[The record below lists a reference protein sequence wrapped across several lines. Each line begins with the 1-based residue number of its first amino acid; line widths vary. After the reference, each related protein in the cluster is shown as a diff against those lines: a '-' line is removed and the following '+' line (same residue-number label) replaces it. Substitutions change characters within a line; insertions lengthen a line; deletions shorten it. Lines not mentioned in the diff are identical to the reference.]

1 MKSSEF
7 LPELVNLENFRDVE
21 VTSIHTDSREVEK
34 GGIFFAF
41 KGNMLDGNKF
51 ISEAIDRGAS
61 LIISDTNDSTLP
73 NLIYFRKLKKNIGIF
88 ASRFY
93 GTPSEK
99 IKTICVTGTNGKT
112 TSVETLS
119 GMSNLLGYRC
129 AYMSTINFS
138 KDGSSLEQSI
148 LTTPDP
154 IRIHQNIAAAVEC
167 QSTFISMEASSHGL
181 DQDRLKGVI
190 IEYAILTSFSH
201 DHLDYHGD
209 IESYQAAK
217 EKLFY
222 DLSPKNNVICI
233 DSPFGQKLYSDLI
246 KINPKTYSVS
256 IKQNADFHASFT
268 QSSIGLKVH
277 LKALDK
283 KITFEVKTISRYLA
297 SNLICSIAVLIL
309 EGMDLSAISKI
320 ISEIKMPLG
329 RLEKI
334 TKEDFSIYLDYAHT
348 PAALKYTLK
357 ELKNI
362 HKEPLWCLFG
372 CGGDRDKDKR
382 PIMGSIAEKFSDHVV
397 LTSDNPRNEVEMD
410 IINDILSG
418 ITNSDKVR
426 INPNRK
432 EAIELTFAE
441 IKENIKGG
449 VLLISGKGHEQYQ
462 EINGCFYNLN
472 DRDIISAL

>member
-7 LPELVNLENFRDVE
+7 LPELVNLENFRDFE
-21 VTSIHTDSREVEK
+21 VNSIHIDSREVEK
-34 GGIFFAF
+34 GSIFFAI
-41 KGNMLDGNKF
+41 KGNILDGNEF
-51 ISEAIDRGAS
+51 ISEAIERGAS
-61 LIISDTNDSTLP
+61 LIISDTCDYTLP
-73 NLIYFRKLKKNIGIF
+73 NLIYFRELKKNIGIF

-99 IKTICVTGTNGKT
+99 IKTICITGTNGKT

-119 GMSNLLGYRC
+119 SISNLLGYRC

-138 KDGSSLEQSI
+138 KDGSSLERSK

-154 IRIHQNIAAAVEC
+154 IKIHKNIAAAVKY
-167 QSTFISMEASSHGL
+167 QSKFISMEASSHGL
-181 DQDRLKGVI
+181 DQDRLKGVS

-201 DHLDYHGD
+201 DHLDYHGN
-209 IESYQAAK
+209 IESYQTAK

-222 DLSPKNNVICI
+222 DLRPKKNVICI

-246 KINPKTYSVS
+246 KIIPNTYSVS

-268 QSSIGLKVH
+268 QSSIGLQVN
-277 LKALDK
+277 LKALDN
-283 KITFEVKTISRYLA
+283 KITFEVRTISRYLA

-309 EGMDLSAISKI
+309 EEIDLSAISEI

-334 TKEDFSIYLDYAHT
+334 IKEDFSIYLDYAHT
-348 PAALKYTLK
+348 PEALKYTLK
-357 ELKNI
+357 EIKNN

-382 PIMGSIAEKFSDHVV
+382 PIMGSIAEKFSDYVV
-397 LTSDNPRNEVEMD
+397 LTSDNPRNEVEMH
-410 IINDILSG
+410 IISDILSG
-418 ITNSDKVR
+418 MTNADKVR
-426 INPNRK
+426 VNPNRK

-441 IKENIKGG
+441 IKENIRGG
-449 VLLISGKGHEQYQ
+449 VLLISGKGHEEYQ
-462 EINGCFYNLN
+462 EINGYFHDLS
-472 DRDIISAL
+472 DRDIISSL